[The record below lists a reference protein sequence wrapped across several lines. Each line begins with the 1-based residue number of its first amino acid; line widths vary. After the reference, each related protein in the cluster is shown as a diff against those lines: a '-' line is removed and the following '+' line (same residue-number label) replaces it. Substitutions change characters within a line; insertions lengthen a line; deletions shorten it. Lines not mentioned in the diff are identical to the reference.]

1 MAKTPSVFTATPPF
15 KNYILFLFTVALLG
29 AQACSSTS
37 KLPPAQTSLEFYDKY
52 RNQAGF
58 KASSIPV
65 GLVTRIIGSQLDDST
80 ITMLQGI
87 KSIRLL
93 SYAPE
98 NNKGQRFLTN
108 RLLPEIQDVF
118 KTPSYSSLPLSGPAG
133 LELKVKEDQQKVK
146 ELAVFGQRRN
156 GFVLLLV
163 EGNMDQRMIQ
173 KVLKKID
180 PDLVAKD
187 L

>member
-1 MAKTPSVFTATPPF
+1 MTTTPSVLTTTYPF
-15 KNYILFLFTVALLG
+15 KNYILFLFTAVLLG

-58 KASSIPV
+58 KSSSIPV

-80 ITMLQGI
+80 IAMLQGI

-108 RLLPEIQDVF
+108 RLLPEIQNVY
-118 KTPSYSSLPLSGPAG
+118 KTPSYSSLPLNGPAG

-146 ELAVFGQRRN
+146 EMAVFGQRRN

-173 KVLKKID
+173 KVLQKID

>member
-1 MAKTPSVFTATPPF
+1 MATSTSVITTNLHIR
-15 KNYILFLFTVALLG
+15 KYLLFLCTAVLLG

-52 RNQAGF
+52 RNQPGF
-58 KASSIPV
+58 KGNSIPV
-65 GLVTRIIGSQLDDST
+65 GLAARLIGSQLDDST
-80 ITMLQGI
+80 KAMLQGI
-87 KSIRLL
+87 RSVRMLT
-93 SYAPE
+93 YAPE

-108 RLLPEIQDVF
+108 SLLPEIQNVF
-118 KTPSYSSLPLSGPAG
+118 KTPSYSSLPLNGPAG
-133 LELKVKEDQQKVK
+133 LELRVKEEQEKVK
-146 ELAVFGQRRN
+146 ELAVFGQRSN
-156 GFVLLLV
+156 GFLLLLV

-173 KVLKKID
+173 KVLQKID